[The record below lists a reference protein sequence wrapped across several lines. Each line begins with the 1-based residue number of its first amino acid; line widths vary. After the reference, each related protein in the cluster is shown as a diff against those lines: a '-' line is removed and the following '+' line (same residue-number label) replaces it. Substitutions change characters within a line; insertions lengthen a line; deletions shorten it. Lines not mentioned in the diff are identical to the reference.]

1 MKRAKVLRLIKAL
14 LLWAFSLIVFIPL
27 AIIIVNSLKTQ
38 GEALTMQLTL
48 PTTYQWDNYARVAQQ
63 TNIINAFKNSMLISI
78 STVLISIG
86 GASMGTFVLARRK
99 SKFHKAVYS
108 YFLIGL
114 VAPLNMVP
122 AILVLQ
128 KLQLMN
134 TYPGLI
140 LLYSALVL
148 PFTVFIYYGFIG
160 TIPKELDEAA
170 VLDGCNATRLFV
182 SIIFPLLKPVTVTA
196 AILNFMSAWN
206 DFITPF
212 YIINDSSKMPMTT
225 MIYSVF
231 GTFQRSW
238 NLVSAMMMMIILPII
253 IAYLFGQR
261 YIISGMVAGAVK
273 G

>member
-1 MKRAKVLRLIKAL
+1 MARVRILRATKAIV
-14 LLWAFSLIVFIPL
+14 LWALSLIVFVPL
-27 AIIIVNSLKTQ
+27 AIILVNSLKTQ
-38 GEALTMQLTL
+38 GEALTMQLSL
-48 PTTYQWDNYARVAQQ
+48 PTTFQWSNYTQVAEQ
-63 TNIINAFKNSMLISI
+63 TNIFNAFKNSMFISI
-78 STVLISIG
+78 STVVISIST
-86 GASMGTFVLARRK
+86 ASMATFVLARRRTK
-99 SKFHKAVYS
+99 LHNGIYM
-108 YFLIGL
+108 YFLLGL

-128 KLQLMN
+128 KMNLMN
-134 TYPGLI
+134 TYAGLI

-148 PFTVFIYYGFIG
+148 PFTVFIFYGFIG

-170 VLDGCNATRLFV
+170 VLDGCSGLRMFV

-212 YIINDSSKMPMTT
+212 YIINSSSKMPMTT

-238 NLVSAMMMMIILPII
+238 NLVSAMMMMIVLPII
-253 IAYLFGQR
+253 IAYLLGQR